1 MAAAHPSPLVAF
13 RCGAQPDRHDPYLRL
28 GTIAVF
34 VRDLEKSS
42 RFYLDR
48 LGFRPANVVPVQSAD
63 NSLLAVT
70 PPDGTA
76 VLTLIAPQPGSNEY
90 NLIGRSTQ
98 IVFLTENVF
107 ARFEEWSNRGVRFH
121 HAPQVQ
127 AWGGVS
133 ASFEDPDGNSFLLL
147 SCDAVNREV
156 EAQRKE
162 HAERANFEHRLSQ
175 ELELA
180 RHVQSRLFPQ
190 TQPAL
195 ATLDY
200 AAVCIQARH
209 VGGDYYD
216 FLDLGRDQLGLVVGD
231 VSGKG
236 VAAALLMANLQA
248 HLRNQCTTYAGRPY
262 LPFVLEQPQRFLL
275 SVNRLFYENTAD
287 SAYATLFFGE
297 YNDKSRRLR
306 YANCGHLPALLL
318 RENDQVER
326 LESTCTVLGLFKGW
340 NCGAGDWDLAPGD
353 TVAFYTDGVTES
365 VNDEDEQFG
374 EARLIDTLR
383 QHRHLPLPAL
393 LTSVVDTVRSFSPHE
408 QQDDITVMVA
418 RCK

>member
-1 MAAAHPSPLVAF
+1 MTAAHPSPLIAHRCSF
-13 RCGAQPDRHDPYLRL
+13 RPDRHDPYLRL

-34 VRDLEKSS
+34 VRDKELSR
-42 RFYLDR
+42 RFYLDQ
-48 LGFRPANVVPVQSAD
+48 LGFRLAPDAPLPSGE
-63 NSLLAVT
+63 NSLAVT

-76 VLTLIAPQPGSNEY
+76 VLSLIAPKAGSDEY
-90 NLIGRSTQ
+90 QLIGRPTQ
-98 IVFLTENVF
+98 ISFLTENVF
-107 ARFEEWSNRGVRFH
+107 AKFEEWSGRGVCFRH
-121 HAPQVQ
+121 PPQEQ
-127 AWGGVS
+127 SWGAVS
-133 ASFEDPDGNSFLLL
+133 TSFEDPDGNSFTLL
-147 SCDAVNREV
+147 SYEAINREV
-156 EAQRKE
+156 ETQRRA
-162 HAERANFEHRLSQ
+162 HAERSESDHRLSQ

-190 TQPAL
+190 TQPVL
-195 ATLDY
+195 STLEY

-231 VSGKG
+231 VCGKG

-248 HLRNQCTTYAGRPY
+248 HLRNQCASYSSRPY

-287 SAYATLFFGE
+287 SAFATLFFAE

-318 RENDQVER
+318 RQNDQLER
-326 LESTCTVLGLFKGW
+326 LEPTCTVLGLFKGW
-340 NCGAGDWDLAPGD
+340 DCCAGEWNLSPGD

-365 VNDEDEQFG
+365 SNRDGEEFG
-374 EARLIDTLR
+374 ESRLVDALR
-383 QHRHLPLPAL
+383 RYRNLPLPNL
-393 LTSVVDTVRSFSPHE
+393 LASLVDTVRSFSPHE
-408 QQDDITVMVA
+408 QQDDITMLVA
-418 RCK
+418 KCK